1 MVRSSAP
8 NCQKLHYTWKGKQL
22 CFLSRS
28 ALCHQRMKSY
38 RPPSTVKVKE
48 RILHLEILLPC
59 GFFSR
64 WISFDQRCLFYAII
78 LIIIIS
84 FIKKENKKDVV
95 LVLAQRSTLS
105 EILPYSQLVAR
116 LLRQEDASTQDQ
128 CLARRRHASHGQ
140 VYLRCKNQNPSPTHS
155 ILWFH
160 FPQVDHLLSYSPSS
174 FLSLNQAQLLNLSR
188 LLI

>member
-1 MVRSSAP
+1 MLLRICEVQVAWYPARNRGMVQSSAP

-22 CFLSRS
+22 CFLWGSV
-28 ALCHQRMKSY
+28 LCHLRMKSY
-38 RPPSTVKVKE
+38 HPPLTAKVKV
-48 RILHLEILLPC
+48 RILHLKILLPW
-59 GFFSR
+59 GFLSR

-105 EILPYSQLVAR
+105 EILPYPQLVAR

-140 VYLRCKNQNPSPTHS
+140 VCLRCKNQN
-155 ILWFH
+155 
-160 FPQVDHLLSYSPSS
+160 LSSNP
-174 FLSLNQAQLLNLSR
+174 LNLVVSFSTSGPP
-188 LLI
+188 LII